1 MPYDAT
7 IATVRIGYADGY
19 PRSLGNRKGKML
31 VNGQLAPVAGNVCM
45 DMLMLDVT
53 GIEVAEEDEVIVF
66 SEVLTVTMLA
76 KWANTIPYEIL
87 TNISQRVRRVYYQ
100 E

>member
-1 MPYDAT
+1 VGVKK
-7 IATVRIGYADGY
+7 VRIGNGA
-19 PRSLGNRKGKML
+19 GKML
-31 VNGQLAPVAGNVCM
+31 VNGQLASVLGSVCM

-66 SEVLTVTMLA
+66 GEELTVTMLA
-76 KWANTIPYEIL
+76 NWANTIPYEIL